1 MSETEQGEGAG
12 KQSEEQKPNAADHL
26 MPHRFQPGVSGNP
39 SGRPKGTLNISGRL
53 EKRLLKELKDG
64 SMEINDVISALIRE
78 MKADPAKMT
87 TFILKL
93 MDRDEGPVANTVE
106 LSAVFSVEDMTR
118 EVDRLNDEAERSS
131 GRG

>member
-64 SMEINDVISALIRE
+64 SMEVDEVISALIRE
-78 MKADPAKMT
+78 MKDDPAKMT

-93 MDRDEGPVANTVE
+93 MDRDEGAVANNIN
-106 LSAVFSVEDMTR
+106 LSTEFSVEDMSR
-118 EVDRLNDEAERSS
+118 YLDGLPS
-131 GRG
+131 GD